1 MLKEPSPSNRGRAL
15 RQRHVKRILLGGTL
29 TGLGSGL
36 IWSTF
41 INLVSRDQLFNGQEF
56 MVSLTVP
63 FLVGLVVWK
72 SVSIQ
77 KWVLILIGYLT
88 LAVPLFGIGIGGA
101 NTLQMTFGGA
111 IGGLVWA
118 IPFALYN
125 HVINRGA

>member
-1 MLKEPSPSNRGRAL
+1 MLKEPSPVTGGGL
-15 RQRHVKRILLGGTL
+15 FRHIKRILLGGML

-36 IWSTF
+36 TWSVF
-41 INLVSRDQLFNGQEF
+41 VNLVSHDQLFSGQEF
-56 MVSLTVP
+56 IVSLTIP
-63 FLVGLVVWK
+63 FLVGLVVWR

-77 KWVLILIGYLT
+77 KSILILIGYLT

-125 HVINRGA
+125 HVINREA

>member
-1 MLKEPSPSNRGRAL
+1 M
-15 RQRHVKRILLGGTL
+15 L

-36 IWSTF
+36 TWSVF
-41 INLVSRDQLFNGQEF
+41 VNLVSHDQLFSGQEF
-56 MVSLTVP
+56 IVSLTIP
-63 FLVGLVVWK
+63 FLVGLVVWR

-77 KWVLILIGYLT
+77 KSILILIGYLT

-125 HVINRGA
+125 HVINREA